1 MAAEPRLT
9 RFPISGKIGEM
20 ADWKE
25 GMPPV
30 VRFAPSPTGYLH
42 VGGARTALFNFL
54 FARHHRGTFIL
65 RIEDTD
71 QKRYQPDALA
81 EIFASLRWL
90 GLDWDEGPDSGGA
103 HGPYF
108 QSQRT
113 AVYREHA
120 ERLLAAG
127 SAYRC
132 FCSEERLAQLR
143 QEQEQAKMAH
153 GSGYDRHC
161 RALDPGE
168 VGRRLAAGT
177 PHVVRLKVPDGRSVA
192 FHDRI
197 RGDIAYDSAELD
209 DLVLLKSDGFPTYHL
224 ANVVDDHLMGVSHVL
239 RGDEWIASTPKH
251 ILIYEAF
258 GWAPPIFAHMPVILA
273 PDGGKLSKRR
283 GAASV
288 LDYQRSGFLPEALR
302 NFLALLGWAPGD
314 DREIMSLDEMIAAFT
329 LERVQA
335 KAAVFDETK
344 LEWMNGVYLQQRNV
358 ESLLPDV
365 KSLWEK
371 MSLPPGA
378 LADDSYL
385 KRVIGLFRERS
396 KKIPEIAEKSVY
408 FFRDPEEY
416 EEAAAK
422 KHFKPEA
429 LPLLDALLEKLA
441 AQEPFSSSALEE
453 RFRTLAEE
461 KGLGAGKLIH
471 PTRLAVSGVGFGPGL
486 FEMLEALG
494 RETVLRRLRRAREH
508 VAARG

>member
-1 MAAEPRLT
+1 
-9 RFPISGKIGEM
+9 M

-25 GMPPV
+25 GMAPV

-54 FARHHRGTFIL
+54 FARHFRGTFIL

-71 QKRYQPDALA
+71 QKRFQPEALS

-90 GLDWDEGPDSGGA
+90 GLDWDEGPEIGGKR
-103 HGPYF
+103 GPYF

-113 AVYREHA
+113 GIYRDHA

-127 SAYRC
+127 GAYRC
-132 FCSEERLAQLR
+132 FCSEERLAGLR
-143 QEQEQAKMAH
+143 AEQEKARMAH

-161 RALDPGE
+161 RGLGEAE
-168 VGRRLAAGT
+168 VGKRLAAGT
-177 PHVVRLKVPDGRSVA
+177 PHVVRLKVPDGRAVA
-192 FHDRI
+192 FHDLI
-197 RGDIAYDSAELD
+197 RGDISYDSAQLD

-258 GWAPPIFAHMPVILA
+258 GWSPPLYAHMPVILA
-273 PDGGKLSKRR
+273 ADGGKLSKRR

-288 LDYQRSGFLPEALR
+288 LDYQRAGYLPEALR
-302 NFLALLGWAPGD
+302 NFLALLGWAPGG
-314 DREIMSLDEMIAAFT
+314 DREIMSLDEMIAAFS

-344 LEWMNGVYLQQRNV
+344 LEWMNGVYLQGKSV
-358 ESLLPDV
+358 DALLPDV
-365 KSLWEK
+365 KALWAK
-371 MSLPPGA
+371 MGLPEAA
-378 LADDSYL
+378 LRDEDHLRHVVA
-385 KRVIGLFRERS
+385 LFRERS
-396 KKIPEIAEKSVY
+396 RRIGEIAENSRY
-408 FFRDPEEY
+408 FFRDPDGY
-416 EEAAAK
+416 DPQAAK
-422 KHFKPEA
+422 KYFKADA
-429 LPLLDALLEKLA
+429 LPLLDALLSRLRA
-441 AQEPFSSSALEE
+441 LEPFRRDALEGLY
-453 RFRTLAEE
+453 RGLAGE
-461 KGLGAGKLIH
+461 LGVAAGKLIH

-494 RETVLRRLRRAREH
+494 RETVLRRLAK
-508 VAARG
+508 ARGHIDAGGGA